1 MGRIRTLPERRVLVA
16 LGLILL
22 VGFGLRLIGVFD
34 PIDSSYQG
42 ADAARYERIAALLYT
57 DQQFAVPG
65 SDAPYDWSPGAP
77 LFYAGIYYVTGGVHP
92 ALGRLAIALLG
103 LVTIVICFLLGRRL
117 QGSAAGLLAALL
129 AATYPAFVFNTGRLL
144 SEPIAEVTV
153 PGAVLAFLWA
163 LDRRAWWA
171 WAAPGVLIGLSALV
185 RPEYL
190 LFGLAFALLAL
201 IKRGPVRALVLA
213 AAFALPIA
221 PWALHVS
228 SEVGRFVPV
237 TTGAGKALFIGSYLP
252 GDGIH
257 DRVKIELM
265 ERYLGMRNVTPEQRA
280 RQPMEPLLDRVAKQ
294 YPDLPRDAA
303 LNRIG
308 RENLS
313 RYAREQPLAVAEM
326 MANKMRWMWRGSSGA
341 MLSAPAVALQVAI
354 VLLAIAGLVDPR
366 GPAALRGAAARRP
379 DPRAD
384 GVLGRRAR
392 RPAPQPR
399 ADAAGHDARL
409 DRPGVDGGPRPR
421 RDPGPRPAAEARAV
435 TAVAATTPRAWA
447 ARHGVLIALAV
458 IVVIGLALRVDSAL
472 EPLDVR
478 PGTDSAVYASVAEQ
492 LYEHQRFALPGA
504 ASPYDW
510 SPGAPLFYASIYY
523 ATGGVHP
530 GAVRLVVALLGAL
543 TIVLVFLLGRR
554 LAGPLAGLA
563 GAALFAIYPVTI
575 FFTGKLMSEP
585 LATLTLTGAVL
596 SFFWAGDP
604 GRPRWTWAVP
614 GVLLGLTAFA
624 RPEYLAFI
632 LVFAV
637 IALFRRGPVAA
648 AILTL
653 AFAVPIL
660 PWTLHV
666 SNAEGRF
673 VPISTGG
680 GKALFIGT
688 YLPGDGLHLD
698 VKRELLRQ
706 FEGRED
712 IPATEL
718 SRISMTPLLNRVA
731 SKYPDLERDAAL
743 QKIGRENAERY
754 LTEQPLDFAGM
765 VGGKMWHMWHG
776 SGAAG
781 RSTYGTIFQF
791 TVLALGLAGLVLL
804 AVRRRWEFFLI
815 AGLLVGVTVVGGLLL
830 AGTRRNVTL
839 MPLVMALAGFTVFM
853 LAQRV
858 WPRLAGR

>member
-1 MGRIRTLPERRVLVA
+1 
-16 LGLILL
+16 
-22 VGFGLRLIGVFD
+22 
-34 PIDSSYQG
+34 
-42 ADAARYERIAALLYT
+42 
-57 DQQFAVPG
+57 
-65 SDAPYDWSPGAP
+65 
-77 LFYAGIYYVTGGVHP
+77 
-92 ALGRLAIALLG
+92 
-103 LVTIVICFLLGRRL
+103 
-117 QGSAAGLLAALL
+117 
-129 AATYPAFVFNTGRLL
+129 
-144 SEPIAEVTV
+144 
-153 PGAVLAFLWA
+153 
-163 LDRRAWWA
+163 
-171 WAAPGVLIGLSALV
+171 
-185 RPEYL
+185 
-190 LFGLAFALLAL
+190 
-201 IKRGPVRALVLA
+201 
-213 AAFALPIA
+213 
-221 PWALHVS
+221 
-228 SEVGRFVPV
+228 
-237 TTGAGKALFIGSYLP
+237 
-252 GDGIH
+252 
-257 DRVKIELM
+257 
-265 ERYLGMRNVTPEQRA
+265 
-280 RQPMEPLLDRVAKQ
+280 
-294 YPDLPRDAA
+294 
-303 LNRIG
+303 
-308 RENLS
+308 
-313 RYAREQPLAVAEM
+313 
-326 MANKMRWMWRGSSGA
+326 
-341 MLSAPAVALQVAI
+341 
-354 VLLAIAGLVDPR
+354 
-366 GPAALRGAAARRP
+366 
-379 DPRAD
+379 
-384 GVLGRRAR
+384 
-392 RPAPQPR
+392 
-399 ADAAGHDARL
+399 
-409 DRPGVDGGPRPR
+409 
-421 RDPGPRPAAEARAV
+421 V
-435 TAVAATTPRAWA
+435 TAVAATSPRAWA

-458 IVVIGLALRVDSAL
+458 IVVVGLALRVDSAL

-510 SPGAPLFYASIYY
+510 SPGAPLFYAAVYY

-543 TIVLVFLLGRR
+543 TIVLVYLIGRR

-585 LATLTLTGAVL
+585 LATLTLAGAVL
-596 SFFWAGDP
+596 SFFWAGDRGRHWAAWALP
-604 GRPRWTWAVP
+604 GL
-614 GVLLGLTAFA
+614 LLGLTAFA

-637 IALFRRGPVAA
+637 IALFRGGLVP
-648 AILTL
+648 AIVLTL
-653 AFAVPIL
+653 AFALPIV

-666 SNAEGRF
+666 SSAEGRF

-706 FEGRED
+706 YEGREN

-765 VGGKMWHMWHG
+765 VVSKMWHMWHG

-815 AGLLVGVTVVGGLLL
+815 AALLAGVTVVGGLLL

-839 MPLVMALAGFTVFM
+839 MPLVMALAGITVFM
-853 LAQRV
+853 LLQRA
-858 WPRLAGR
+858 WPRLASR

>member
-1 MGRIRTLPERRVLVA
+1 
-16 LGLILL
+16 
-22 VGFGLRLIGVFD
+22 
-34 PIDSSYQG
+34 
-42 ADAARYERIAALLYT
+42 
-57 DQQFAVPG
+57 
-65 SDAPYDWSPGAP
+65 
-77 LFYAGIYYVTGGVHP
+77 
-92 ALGRLAIALLG
+92 
-103 LVTIVICFLLGRRL
+103 
-117 QGSAAGLLAALL
+117 
-129 AATYPAFVFNTGRLL
+129 
-144 SEPIAEVTV
+144 
-153 PGAVLAFLWA
+153 
-163 LDRRAWWA
+163 
-171 WAAPGVLIGLSALV
+171 
-185 RPEYL
+185 
-190 LFGLAFALLAL
+190 
-201 IKRGPVRALVLA
+201 
-213 AAFALPIA
+213 
-221 PWALHVS
+221 
-228 SEVGRFVPV
+228 
-237 TTGAGKALFIGSYLP
+237 
-252 GDGIH
+252 
-257 DRVKIELM
+257 
-265 ERYLGMRNVTPEQRA
+265 
-280 RQPMEPLLDRVAKQ
+280 
-294 YPDLPRDAA
+294 
-303 LNRIG
+303 
-308 RENLS
+308 
-313 RYAREQPLAVAEM
+313 
-326 MANKMRWMWRGSSGA
+326 
-341 MLSAPAVALQVAI
+341 
-354 VLLAIAGLVDPR
+354 
-366 GPAALRGAAARRP
+366 
-379 DPRAD
+379 
-384 GVLGRRAR
+384 
-392 RPAPQPR
+392 
-399 ADAAGHDARL
+399 
-409 DRPGVDGGPRPR
+409 
-421 RDPGPRPAAEARAV
+421 V
-435 TAVAATTPRAWA
+435 TAVAATSPRAWA

-458 IVVIGLALRVDSAL
+458 IVVVGLALRVDSAL

-510 SPGAPLFYASIYY
+510 SPGAPLFYAAVYY

-543 TIVLVFLLGRR
+543 TIVLVYLIGRR
-554 LAGPLAGLA
+554 LAGPLAGLV

-585 LATLTLTGAVL
+585 LATLTLAGAVL
-596 SFFWAGDP
+596 SFFWAGDRGRHWAAWALP
-604 GRPRWTWAVP
+604 GL
-614 GVLLGLTAFA
+614 LLGLTAFA

-637 IALFRRGPVAA
+637 IALFRGGLVP
-648 AILTL
+648 AIVLTL
-653 AFAVPIL
+653 AFALPIV

-666 SNAEGRF
+666 SSAEGRF

-706 FEGRED
+706 YEGREN

-765 VGGKMWHMWHG
+765 VVSKMWHMWHG

-815 AGLLVGVTVVGGLLL
+815 AALLAGVTVVGGLLL

-839 MPLVMALAGFTVFM
+839 MPLVMALAGITVFM
-853 LAQRV
+853 LLQRA
-858 WPRLAGR
+858 WPRLASR